1 MFACKIDFILKDD
14 GESVWISSPI
24 VNVYREINELNLTKS
39 YKSLWSVFVALKSYC
54 VSLKYTLERVRNNF
68 LQEIIFL

>member
-39 YKSLWSVFVALKSYC
+39 Y
-54 VSLKYTLERVRNNF
+54 
-68 LQEIIFL
+68 LQELMKRICCFEIVLCKFEVLARKSKK